1 MRSPRTSPRSAIRA
15 RTQPNTVSCTSWGR
29 RLRVFDSQEWS
40 GTRSVISRRRNSR
53 NENESEQRH
62 SIPRSLSIPSKYPTM
77 CIRKGP
83 ARRHRG
89 RAHGLG
95 VVRLAGVLHEA
106 VEPGSEQHL
115 LQAVVEHVAR
125 RARHLGPRHHQVAL
139 TIALPTHRHRQTP
152 TRSLAKSSQIAP
164 TSSTGCY
171 AIGMKDGSTFGLAG
185 VWENWNDP
193 STGEW
198 VRTFAVITTDANEL
212 VSDIHDRMPV
222 ILRPED
228 YDRWLGIEP
237 DPRDLLRPFPA
248 GLMRMWPISTRV
260 NSPKNDDPDLLAPV
274 EPGSSTSLIQGPN
287 SA

>member
-1 MRSPRTSPRSAIRA
+1 MCGRVVQARGPLQVAIVCGLDVPDTRFANVPPRYNAAPSQELWAIRQNNDTGQRSLDLLKWGLIPYWSKQKPKPPPINA
-15 RTQPNTVSCTSWGR
+15 KAETVHKLPMFR
-29 RLRVFDSQEWS
+29 DAYK
-40 GTRSVISRRRNSR
+40 RRR
-53 NENESEQRH
+53 
-62 SIPRSLSIPSKYPTM
+62 
-77 CIRKGP
+77 CIMPVDLFFEWKAIKGE
-83 ARRHRG
+83 
-89 RAHGLG
+89 RAKQ
-95 VVRLAGVLHEA
+95 
-106 VEPGSEQHL
+106 P
-115 LQAVVEHVAR
+115 
-125 RARHLGPRHHQVAL
+125 
-139 TIALPTHRHRQTP
+139 
-152 TRSLAKSSQIAP
+152 
-164 TSSTGCY
+164 Y

-274 EPGSSTSLIQGPN
+274 EPGSSTSPIQGPN